1 MDGGGWSLDGLRLHE
16 TWRRRRS
23 GLDRLRMDRARNGQA
38 MNYYTK
44 NEIQHIVKLK
54 EHGLSYRQIGARLGR
69 TQTSLKTT
77 MSMIQTGKYQFR
89 TDVNRAIND
98 QLVQETENG
107 TLPRTIA
114 KRLGWSS
121 ERVMMRLARQ
131 GLDAEM
137 RREYS

>member
-1 MDGGGWSLDGLRLHE
+1 MDN
-16 TWRRRRS
+16 S
-23 GLDRLRMDRARNGQA
+23 GDGQA
-38 MNYYTK
+38 MRYYTK
-44 NEIQHIVKLK
+44 DEIQQIAKLK
-54 EHGLSYRQIGARLGR
+54 EQGLSYSQIGTRLGR
-69 TQTSLKTT
+69 TRTSLKTT
-77 MSMIQTGKYQFR
+77 MSMIRTGKYQFR
-89 TDVNRAIND
+89 TDVNKAISD

-137 RREYS
+137 RREYF

>member
-1 MDGGGWSLDGLRLHE
+1 MR
-16 TWRRRRS
+16 
-23 GLDRLRMDRARNGQA
+23 
-38 MNYYTK
+38 YYTK
-44 NEIQHIVKLK
+44 DEVQHIVKLK
-54 EHGLSYRQIGARLGR
+54 EQGLSYSQIGARLGR
-69 TQTSLKTT
+69 TRASLKTT
-77 MSMIQTGKYQFR
+77 MSMIRTGKYQFR
-89 TDVNRAIND
+89 TDVNKAITD
-98 QLVQETENG
+98 QLVQEAENG